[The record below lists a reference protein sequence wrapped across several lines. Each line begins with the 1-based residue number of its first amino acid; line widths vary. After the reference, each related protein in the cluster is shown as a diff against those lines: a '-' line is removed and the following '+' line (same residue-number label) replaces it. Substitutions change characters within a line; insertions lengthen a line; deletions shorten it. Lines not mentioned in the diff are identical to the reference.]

1 MNIRIIVVVGHL
13 ENKRQEIQNEWNCW
27 DSITLFC
34 FWTNTRSLASFGIA
48 SIHHYILRR
57 WREEEKKTKY
67 CFITSKNNENCYNNN
82 NTNNNCSA
90 SQASRPGVLNGN
102 AYTFVI
108 ARVVKCR
115 DLVHFDFYETLIEFC
130 FNETS
135 KRTTRKKPLTTSSG
149 RSFL

>member
-1 MNIRIIVVVGHL
+1 MKLLGFHYVIL
-13 ENKRQEIQNEWNCW
+13 LLNEH
-27 DSITLFC
+27 
-34 FWTNTRSLASFGIA
+34 SLARFVWHSVNSPLHFA
-48 SIHHYILRR
+48 AMKRR
-57 WREEEKKTKY
+57 GEKKTKY